1 MHIFDQS
8 WYRGVYEGAIG
19 EKDVTE
25 FEKMLIQ
32 DGALIVKFFLLIS
45 AKEQKKRLEKMEKD
59 EDTRWRVCKQEK
71 ENNKN
76 YAECLKKQ
84 DSILVHTDI
93 AESPWVI
100 VEGTDKLYAACKIV
114 STLVSRM
121 EEALQASR
129 TPQQETPKLPET
141 EECFRNGVLHGID
154 LSKSMTKE
162 EYQVEKKKLQKNCA
176 PFTIRCI

>member
-1 MHIFDQS
+1 M
-8 WYRGVYEGAIG
+8 
-19 EKDVTE
+19 
-25 FEKMLIQ
+25 
-32 DGALIVKFFLLIS
+32 
-45 AKEQKKRLEKMEKD
+45 
-59 EDTRWRVCKQEK
+59 
-71 ENNKN
+71 
-76 YAECLKKQ
+76 
-84 DSILVHTDI
+84 VHTDI

-162 EYQVEKKKLQKNCA
+162 EYQVEKKKIAEKNCA